1 MIAPGSSPS
10 PSREAETLLAA
21 IGALDLVLAK
31 ENAALSKGDREGVR
45 ALAEEKRLA
54 CRGYEEAARTP
65 PTGLDKA
72 MRERLRQAMRR
83 LTDTSAE
90 NRRRLSAALA
100 AHHRLMQL
108 VAEAVREQQPGPTL
122 YTRGG
127 PSPARVRR
135 PTPPPAFSFDRAL

>member
-1 MIAPGSSPS
+1 MIASSP
-10 PSREAETLLAA
+10 PSREAETLLTA
-21 IGALDLVLAK
+21 IGALDLVLSK
-31 ENAALSKGDREGVR
+31 ENAALNNGDRESVR

-54 CRGYEEAARTP
+54 CRDYEEAARTP
-65 PTGLDKA
+65 PTAMDKA
-72 MRERLRQAMRR
+72 MRERLRRAMRK
-83 LTDTSAE
+83 LAETSAE

-108 VAEAVREQQPGPTL
+108 IADAMREQQPGPAL

-127 PSPARVRR
+127 PSAARVRR